1 MLFFRGEEDQQTLRT
16 CDSLTSSSSFR
27 RTQRGKKTRD
37 DDDGKNEEKHNNN
50 NGSIVFDDVN
60 DDVNKVVFEDV
71 PLPRRALSSSM
82 FSFMK
87 KRFRLSKEALPSPP
101 FCTF

>member
-1 MLFFRGEEDQQTLRT
+1 M

-50 NGSIVFDDVN
+50 NGIVVFDDDD
-60 DDVNKVVFEDV
+60 DDVKVVFEVV